1 MKKLLILALLSL
13 MTGCVTYYQPE
24 TALEDG
30 VYYAGD
36 DPSYVFN
43 SGDYSGVVYYPWSS
57 LDYFYL
63 SYGAYY
69 GYGFTY
75 GYPYGW
81 AYSPWGY
88 PYVYHGY
95 YSPWSLP
102 MYRYS
107 YWRPHYRGCSQ
118 GRHHNGCRD
127 NGDDH
132 GTGDDRYARDDN
144 ESQGKPGDEVE
155 DYTQIRD
162 GRSSKKSRTSG
173 KRYFLTVP
181 GGYAKGQAM
190 VTRNSEKTKT
200 GQSRPRPTAPVRAKT
215 AGVAPSTTASAHR
228 ARAASAPAMSSR
240 NSNSRSSYS
249 SPRQHQSTG
258 SKSSRRRDRD

>member
-1 MKKLLILALLSL
+1 MKKLLILALLLL

-30 VYYAGD
+30 VYYAED

-102 MYRYS
+102 M
-107 YWRPHYRGCSQ
+107 
-118 GRHHNGCRD
+118 N
-127 NGDDH
+127 
-132 GTGDDRYARDDN
+132 RYARDDN

-155 DYTQIRD
+155 DYTQIGD
-162 GRSSKKSRTSG
+162 GRPSKKSRAAG

-181 GGYAKGQAM
+181 GGYANGQAM
-190 VTRNSEKTKT
+190 MTRNSEKTKIR
-200 GQSRPRPTAPVRAKT
+200 QSRLQTTASVRAKS
-215 AGVAPSTTASAHR
+215 AGAAPSTTASAHR
-228 ARAASAPAMSSR
+228 ARATSAPAMSSR
-240 NSNSRSSYS
+240 NSNRPSSYS
-249 SPRQHQSTG
+249 SPRQHQSG
-258 SKSSRRRDRD
+258 GGKSSRRRDRD